1 MGELVTANFDQ
12 IWLNQGLI
20 AFILLLE
27 ACCEEILLRI
37 LLLILLWAIA
47 LFKFTFISPA
57 LAAETS
63 NGAKIFEANCA
74 SCHIGGGNI
83 LISQKTL
90 KKEALS
96 KYLENYD
103 NDSIEAIIHQVQNG
117 KNAMPAFKDKLSPE
131 EILEV
136 TAYVFQNAEQGW

>member
-1 MGELVTANFDQ
+1 M
-12 IWLNQGLI
+12 
-20 AFILLLE
+20 
-27 ACCEEILLRI
+27 RI
-37 LLLILLWAIA
+37 LLLIVLLAIA
-47 LFKFTFISPA
+47 LFKLTFISPA

-83 LISQKTL
+83 LIIQKTL

-103 NDSIEAIIHQVQNG
+103 SDSIEAIIHQVQNG
-117 KNAMPAFKDKLSPE
+117 KNAMPAFKSKLSSE

-136 TAYVFQNAEQGW
+136 AAYVFQNAEQGW